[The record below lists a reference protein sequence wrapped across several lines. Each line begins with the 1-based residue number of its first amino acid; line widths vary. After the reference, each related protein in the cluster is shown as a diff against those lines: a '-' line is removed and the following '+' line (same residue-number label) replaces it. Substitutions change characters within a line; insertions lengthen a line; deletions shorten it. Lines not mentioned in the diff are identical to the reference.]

1 VDTWNKLQPEY
12 RRRVR
17 TSIRVAVQNLLT
29 GEEPTPTVAVTPGA
43 ISFNAAGIV
52 GILAEPPPMLA
63 MPPRSFGPLT
73 AGVPIDT
80 PDEVDP
86 VAPVAAGTDTGAAA
100 GTNTS
105 VRCLFLFC
113 RGCSHADHCVSQ
125 AAHSPGPAEHSP
137 GPAEHSP
144 GPAEHS
150 PGPADTSVVDD
161 CSDLSDVPADE
172 E

>member
-29 GEEPTPTVAVTPGA
+29 GEEPTPTAAVTPGA

-100 GTNTS
+100 GTDTGAAAGTNTS

-125 AAHSPGPAEHSP
+125 AAHSPGPA
-137 GPAEHSP
+137 
-144 GPAEHS
+144 
-150 PGPADTSVVDD
+150 DTSVVDD